1 MDSFCSRAPN
11 IRMEL
16 SQRGCQATSTLTKD
30 HKNDIVCTQE
40 PETSSTR
47 QKLYSKFKA
56 IFSFLQCA
64 CAPFLSPST
73 TMPQCANKAA
83 ERSIAS
89 IEVRTSSTP
98 KAPANDPHSSFQEQ
112 VLFICYALIAVDYGA
127 LETLPAS
134 LFSDI
139 TEQLNCSE
147 METSYLILGRTLG
160 YCGATFATAFVM
172 DKVEASHRYYS
183 TILMLGVIATVVIP
197 IVSEYYVQ
205 IMLWAGT
212 CT

>member
-1 MDSFCSRAPN
+1 
-11 IRMEL
+11 
-16 SQRGCQATSTLTKD
+16 
-30 HKNDIVCTQE
+30 
-40 PETSSTR
+40 
-47 QKLYSKFKA
+47 
-56 IFSFLQCA
+56 
-64 CAPFLSPST
+64 
-73 TMPQCANKAA
+73 MPQCANKAA
-83 ERSIAS
+83 ERSITS
-89 IEVRTSSTP
+89 IEVRTPSTP
-98 KAPANDPHSSFQEQ
+98 KAPANDPDTSFQEK
-112 VLFICYALIAVDYGA
+112 LFFICYALIAVDYGA

-183 TILMLGVIATVVIP
+183 SILILGVIATVLIP

-205 IMLWAGT
+205 IMLWAGWSLYIVLDHPVVSVSGLIVFILSSDRDSKWNNRHIT
-212 CT
+212 SRYVHT